1 MAAASPGPTIKC
13 AVMVAKLDRLSRDVA
28 FTAGLMVQRVRSS
41 SPTSALMPIHAAVY
55 AALAGKERRLI
66 SERTKAALASRRNTA
81 SKLGDP
87 TNTAKPMPRAGKSQ
101 LGKLQICP
109 GHAADHRLHPAV
121 RHLQTCAAYPSP

>member
-55 AALAGKERRLI
+55 AALAGKEATDLRTDEGRPRLAQ
-66 SERTKAALASRRNTA
+66 EH
-81 SKLGDP
+81 G
-87 TNTAKPMPRAGKSQ
+87 
-101 LGKLQICP
+101 
-109 GHAADHRLHPAV
+109 
-121 RHLQTCAAYPSP
+121 